1 MESLRN
7 RPRFFVKISSLLRP
21 RFPHNFFHGRKSE
34 ISAQSARLKT
44 RVGSY
49 FVSFFLFF
57 QPNTIRSIRTQFEK
71 RKKKVG
77 GETTTKNEKLL
88 SSNSRYTFVAWWVFF
103 NSRHARGRVPSK
115 IAKGGEIFID
125 VFLQRPPVNRWWS
138 RASQITG
145 GWIINMNNKKTGGG
159 EREREAGLIKS
170 GRHLGD
176 YDWCGCECLCKFSEE
191 PGKISSEYFV
201 IFFNI
206 TTDITPVITYS
217 IHSTS
222 WNSSAEFRVHRQWR
236 GQYNQW

>member
-1 MESLRN
+1 MLEEGSLSRRRVGVAVLGWN
-7 RPRFFVKISSLLRP
+7 VDAPERRHPHWFLQPFTTLPLPSSSSSVLQLASTRRSRDPLLASPKWNPWGIVLDSSWKFLPFFALDSPII
-21 RFPHNFFHGRKSE
+21 FFTEEAK
-34 ISAQSARLKT
+34 SARLKT

-57 QPNTIRSIRTQFEK
+57 QPNTIWSIRTQFEK

-145 GWIINMNNKKTGGG
+145 GWIIKKRGEGR
-159 EREREAGLIKS
+159 ERER
-170 GRHLGD
+170 LG
-176 YDWCGCECLCKFSEE
+176 
-191 PGKISSEYFV
+191 
-201 IFFNI
+201 
-206 TTDITPVITYS
+206 
-217 IHSTS
+217 
-222 WNSSAEFRVHRQWR
+222 
-236 GQYNQW
+236 

>member
-7 RPRFFVKISSLLRP
+7 RPRFFVKISSLP

-145 GWIINMNNKKTGGG
+145 GWIIKKRGEGR
-159 EREREAGLIKS
+159 ERERGWVNKKWATFRWLRLVRLWMFMQIFWGTGENKQRIFRDIFEHYHWYYS
-170 GRHLGD
+170 GD
-176 YDWCGCECLCKFSEE
+176 YVL
-191 PGKISSEYFV
+191 
-201 IFFNI
+201 
-206 TTDITPVITYS
+206 YS
-217 IHSTS
+217 FYQL
-222 WNSSAEFRVHRQWR
+222 EFQRRV
-236 GQYNQW
+236 

>member
-1 MESLRN
+1 MKDNRSNSLFVLENIGGRISLAEESRRRGARLKRRRPRATPSSLIPPAIHHTPPPLLLFLCPSTGFNSSFARSSARVTQMESLRN

-88 SSNSRYTFVAWWVFF
+88 SSNSRYTFVAW
-103 NSRHARGRVPSK
+103 
-115 IAKGGEIFID
+115 
-125 VFLQRPPVNRWWS
+125 
-138 RASQITG
+138 
-145 GWIINMNNKKTGGG
+145 
-159 EREREAGLIKS
+159 
-170 GRHLGD
+170 
-176 YDWCGCECLCKFSEE
+176 
-191 PGKISSEYFV
+191 
-201 IFFNI
+201 
-206 TTDITPVITYS
+206 
-217 IHSTS
+217 
-222 WNSSAEFRVHRQWR
+222 
-236 GQYNQW
+236 

>member
-1 MESLRN
+1 MLEEGSLSRRRVGVAALGWN
-7 RPRFFVKISSLLRP
+7 VDAPERRHPHWFLQPFTTLPLPSSSSSVLQLASTRRSRDPLLASPKWNPWGIVLDSSWKFLLFLDSPTIFFR
-21 RFPHNFFHGRKSE
+21 RRGE

-145 GWIINMNNKKTGGG
+145 GWIIKKRGEGR
-159 EREREAGLIKS
+159 ERER
-170 GRHLGD
+170 LG
-176 YDWCGCECLCKFSEE
+176 
-191 PGKISSEYFV
+191 
-201 IFFNI
+201 
-206 TTDITPVITYS
+206 
-217 IHSTS
+217 
-222 WNSSAEFRVHRQWR
+222 
-236 GQYNQW
+236 